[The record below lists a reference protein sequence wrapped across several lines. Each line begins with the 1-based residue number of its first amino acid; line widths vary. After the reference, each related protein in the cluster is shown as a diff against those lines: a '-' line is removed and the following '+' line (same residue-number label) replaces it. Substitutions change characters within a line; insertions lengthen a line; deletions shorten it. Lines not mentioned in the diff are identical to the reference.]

1 MEAEGEAVADAIEAR
16 LRTGRPMGGAEWIAE
31 MEDRQCRAL
40 APQRRGPKPTV
51 DGGVWYTVPEI
62 HVPEIHVRQLIFS
75 GLCGQ

>member
-31 MEDRQCRAL
+31 MEDRQGRPL
-40 APQRRGPKPTV
+40 APKRRGPKPTV